1 MNQNTTAYTYLERHY
16 HEWTNI
22 SSHTYT
28 REQLHAG
35 DIPATLYKGFNQTK
49 GFVLKDKQQEARKR
63 QWTWCTDVR
72 IKQPPQVRSYV
83 GETAVDWKDTRV
95 KMNKKHRS
103 AYPGGPVSSLCYLPG
118 PGWSQASTPRRH
130 VFIHVFQTDV
140 GLLIHTDNV
149 TRSYCSTPSFGRRQT
164 PVLSSCLKVGAN
176 PERWGHLLQG
186 GMKGGETETP
196 K

>member
-22 SSHTYT
+22 SVHTYT
-28 REQLHAG
+28 QEQLHAG

-83 GETAVDWKDTRV
+83 GETAVDWKDVRV
-95 KMNKKHRS
+95 KMNKKTQICIPWRS
-103 AYPGGPVSSLCYLPG
+103 RILPLLPAGPRLKPGINTSPSRVYTCVSDRRGPPNTYRQCH
-118 PGWSQASTPRRH
+118 T
-130 VFIHVFQTDV
+130 
-140 GLLIHTDNV
+140 LLLFHSIVWPETN
-149 TRSYCSTPSFGRRQT
+149 PSR
-164 PVLSSCLKVGAN
+164 V
-176 PERWGHLLQG
+176 
-186 GMKGGETETP
+186 
-196 K
+196 